1 MKKSCVYLIPNFNL
15 GPIQVYVHEKGNFL
29 SKKRNALT
37 EIKHINHIMDTNI
50 DIKYRRLL
58 SIPIMECTDEKHTY
72 DSCLDNLVTNK
83 LQEHCQLPLV
93 RGHKEMPV
101 CKTNKDIKEALK
113 IFQTSYPECLHS
125 CSQIEVDIKLNPVDL
140 LYTLKNPTYPVKTVI
155 PGYYITIPRAIL
167 VSTMQESYTPI
178 SFIAEFGGW
187 VGLFLGISVLG
198 IFELLLGLYSCNCR
212 FSKTL
217 KSAGFV
223 CLKAACTVCLAFIL
237 FECCKKMISGEIQLD
252 IKIRENAQN
261 ISLSFCSMENI
272 YKENQLDGNLTYMG
286 NDPDFWNNLSNLRN
300 KVDSL
305 KIDFQNGEAITL
317 NAQNISKYFDI
328 TLITPKLGTYIES
341 CYTTNLKES
350 IMRINF
356 IARKEMSIYVHLT
369 GQLLRS
375 GTPGFTFINSD
386 TVVRSVVGIFCFF
399 RAGSWER

>member
-1 MKKSCVYLIPNFNL
+1 M
-15 GPIQVYVHEKGNFL
+15 YVHEKGNFL

-37 EIKHINHIMDTNI
+37 EIQYINHIMDMNI

-58 SIPIMECTDEKHTY
+58 SIQKMECTDEKHTY
-72 DSCLDNLVTNK
+72 DSCLDYLITKN

-101 CKTNKDIKEALK
+101 CKTNQDIKEALK
-113 IFQTSYPECLHS
+113 IFQTSFPECQHS

-140 LYTLKNPTYPVKTVI
+140 LYTLKNPKNPVKTVF

-167 VSTMQESYTPI
+167 VSTMQENYTPL

-198 IFELLLGLYSCNCR
+198 IFELLLGSYFCIGRL
-212 FSKTL
+212 SKTL

-223 CLKAACTVCLAFIL
+223 CLKATCIVCLAYIL
-237 FECCKKMISGEIQLD
+237 FECCKKMKSGEIQLNV
-252 IKIRENAQN
+252 KIQEDTQN

-272 YKENQLDGNLTYMG
+272 YKENQLGGNLTYMG

-305 KIDFQNGEAITL
+305 KVDFQNGEAIML

-328 TLITPKLGTYIES
+328 TFITPKHGTYIES
-341 CYTTNLKES
+341 CHTTNLKEP

-375 GTPGFTFINSD
+375 GTHGFTFINSD
-386 TVVRSVVGIFCFF
+386 TVARSVVEIFCLSGF
-399 RAGSWER
+399 